1 MWLINGWTEGKGY
14 HHEYGSTICDNGERL
29 NDIGEV
35 LLVNKEF
42 PVIF

>member
-14 HHEYGSTICDNGERL
+14 HHEHGSTICDNGERL